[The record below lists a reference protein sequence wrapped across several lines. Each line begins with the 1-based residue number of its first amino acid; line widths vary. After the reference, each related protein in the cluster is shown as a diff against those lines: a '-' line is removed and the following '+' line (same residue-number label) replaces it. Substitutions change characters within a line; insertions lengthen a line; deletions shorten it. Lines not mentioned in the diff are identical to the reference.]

1 MAMAADI
8 LIIGGGST
16 GASIAYHLAEA
27 RAGQIT
33 LLERNTLA
41 SGTTG
46 RSSAIVRQHYSIPTL
61 ARMARRSLQTFQH
74 FEEQLGR
81 DVGFRT
87 AGMLIGARA
96 QDIDGL
102 RATVAMQRELG
113 IDSRI
118 IDRDELRAL
127 EPRMATDD
135 LVGACYEPEAGYADP
150 VATTMAYAHRA
161 RQLGAQI
168 RQRTPVQSLLIEGN
182 RVRGVLLDDG
192 TEVETRMVVLAAN
205 VWGIALLAGAGITV
219 PVHAS
224 RHACILLQQP
234 ASFGPQH
241 AILLDFTNGL
251 YLKPEAE
258 NLTMA
263 GTLDE
268 AEVAIVDPDHYNAM
282 PSREEEERYAERT
295 ARRFPAM
302 GDATLQAGWAGL
314 YDVSDDWQPLIGA
327 FSGIEGLFCALGLS
341 GHGFKLCP
349 AIGEMVTAMLMGHES
364 LGIDRT
370 IFSPDR
376 FADGKTARSAYA
388 YGIIG

>member
-16 GASIAYHLAEA
+16 GASIAYHLAAA

-46 RSSAIVRQHYSIPTL
+46 RSSAIIRQHYSIPTL
-61 ARMARRSLQTFQH
+61 ARMAQRSLRTFQH
-74 FEEQLGR
+74 FEEEFGR
-81 DVGFRT
+81 DVGFHT
-87 AGMLIGARA
+87 TGLLIGARA
-96 QDIDGL
+96 QDVDGL
-102 RATVAMQRELG
+102 RATVDMHHELG
-113 IDSRI
+113 IDSRM
-118 IDRDELRAL
+118 IDRDDLRAL
-127 EPRMATDD
+127 EPRMLADD
-135 LVGACYEPEAGYADP
+135 LVGACHEPDAGYADP
-150 VATTMAYAHRA
+150 VSTTMTYAHRA

-168 RQRTPVQSLLIEGN
+168 RQRTPVQSLLLDGD

-192 TEVETRMVVLAAN
+192 TEVETRMVVMAAN
-205 VWGIALLAGAGITV
+205 VWGVKLLADAGITV

-234 ASFGPQH
+234 ANFGPQH

-251 YLKPEAE
+251 YLKPEGE

-268 AEVAIVDPDHYNAM
+268 AEAAIVDPDHFNAM
-282 PSREEEERYAERT
+282 PTRGEEEHYAERT
-295 ARRFPAM
+295 ARRIPAM

-314 YDVSDDWQPLIGA
+314 YDVSDDWQPLIGT
-327 FSGIEGLFCALGLS
+327 FTGIEGLFCALGFS

-349 AIGEMVTAMLMGHES
+349 AIGELVTAMLLGHES
-364 LGIDRT
+364 PGVDRS

-376 FADGKTARSAYA
+376 FAGGKTSHSTYA